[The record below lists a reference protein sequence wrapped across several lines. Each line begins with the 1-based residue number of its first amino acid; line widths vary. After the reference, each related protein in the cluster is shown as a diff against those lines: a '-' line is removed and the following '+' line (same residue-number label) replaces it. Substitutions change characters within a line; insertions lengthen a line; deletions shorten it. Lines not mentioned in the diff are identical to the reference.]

1 MRSDSE
7 LLPENT
13 STSIIAKTESRRSLF
28 QASRSNSLDQGMEH
42 DVRALVKKGAKEEES
57 DWSEEDENCWSNE
70 LAELEDGGGY
80 WDSSTPATF
89 LSRSVVTDLGE
100 SVRYA
105 GKVSELDS
113 LHSGSTLERCSLW
126 MVCHEIR
133 AKLSFNFALHYID
146 FFFLLSTSRRV
157 I

>member
-89 LSRSVVTDLGE
+89 LSRSVVTDLRE
-100 SVRYA
+100 SLR
-105 GKVSELDS
+105 
-113 LHSGSTLERCSLW
+113 
-126 MVCHEIR
+126 
-133 AKLSFNFALHYID
+133 
-146 FFFLLSTSRRV
+146 
-157 I
+157 